1 LIVILLT
8 LDVWEEMNFKLINIP
23 NLTVSRPKKAIL
35 ILLEVLEKEELVTSQ
50 LLMLYSK
57 TLDLSKPPLTNLLKL
72 LPLFYNN
79 LYLKESLLLLFTS
92 NFTLVEL

>member
-92 NFTLVEL
+92 NFTQVEL